1 MTVKI
6 LTPLEKSQVLAAYH
20 TGSSKADIALE
31 FEVSHKTINRVL
43 IEKGAIKKA
52 WRSEIRLTK
61 DEAELIWEMR
71 ENGTK
76 PKDVMTFP
84 NLRVFDVFRWF
95 RKQSITRQK
104 MLARMIAAELKTKVT
119 KKSA

>member
-1 MTVKI
+1 MTVNI

-52 WRSEIRLTK
+52 WRSEIRLTQE
-61 DEAELIWEMR
+61 EAELIWEMR

-76 PKDVMTFP
+76 PKDVMTFS

-95 RKQSITRQK
+95 RKQPLTKQK
-104 MLARMIAAELKTKVT
+104 LLARMVATELRQKTA